1 VYIDDILIAASSN
14 KEAYEKL
21 ERVLKIL
28 ESNNLTLN
36 LTKCRFFQR
45 KIDYLG
51 REISSEGVRPGT
63 HKVETVLKTADPRNI
78 KQVRQ
83 FLGWVF

>member
-1 VYIDDILIAASSN
+1 MLWYIDDILIAASSN

-28 ESNNLTLN
+28 EANNLTLN
-36 LTKCRFFQR
+36 LTKCRFFQS

-51 REISSEGVRPGT
+51 REISGEEVRPGMQ
-63 HKVETVLKTADPRNI
+63 KVEAVLKAADPRNI
-78 KQVRQ
+78 KQVS
-83 FLGWVF
+83 F